1 MLGKCCMGAL
11 WPLAMLVA
19 FSTAYKNVRLQDS
32 MCSDKLF
39 YTLSK
44 PFRGD
49 PTVRLEFDDDSGAI
63 ITQAWNLTLP
73 HGHAANKIKY
83 DCQFRVLTNERPPRG
98 IYTIITRL
106 KFRRD
111 PVSKQCIDYI
121 QFSSGNRS
129 PSERICTDIAI
140 DGPAG
145 RLIFDQRDRE
155 VNVHIFIDRS
165 RHILG
170 DPLELRM
177 VLTAH
182 SECQFNGDFLCDP
195 KDPYSCISRHFVR
208 DNITNCLYPCRDE
221 GTCFHD
227 AIVAEEID
235 TANVAISA
243 LTSLIF
249 TMLGV
254 GFCVWICWKYW
265 NCITVQQRAHEA
277 SAARFN
283 QRRARVSIG
292 SDNYLNFQTNFYPR
306 LQSDVP
312 TIELPTAAQYDDG
325 VLHEH
330 DLQQQ
335 QQPATPKDLP
345 PSYESLF
352 PDR

>member
-227 AIVAEEID
+227 AIVTEEID

-283 QRRARVSIG
+283 QRRAR
-292 SDNYLNFQTNFYPR
+292 
-306 LQSDVP
+306 SDVP

-325 VLHEH
+325 MLHEH
-330 DLQQQ
+330 DPQQQQQ